1 MGANEVIIVL
11 AGEAG
16 QGIQSIETLLVDTLK
31 KGGFNVFA
39 TKEYMSRVRGGI
51 NSTEIRISESPVR
64 SHRDKIDILIPL
76 DDLAIA
82 HLKKRISASTFV
94 LGDSTRIKYEKLINI
109 PFQRIASEFGNPIYS
124 NTVAVGT
131 VCGCLGIG
139 EELLYAEIT
148 AKFASKGGDVAENNV
163 KSASSGYAIGRELK
177 DKGIINISIKSDPSA
192 PGQLL
197 MSGADAIALGALSA
211 GCDACFA
218 YPMTP
223 STSVFTAMAQLAH
236 KTQSVVEQAEDEIS
250 AVNMAAGA
258 WYAGARAMVSTSGG
272 GFALMVE
279 GLSLAG
285 MIESPLVVHLAQRP
299 GPATGLPT
307 RTQQGDLNLA
317 LYAGHGFFPRAI
329 YAPGSVKEGFELSAL
344 AFETADFFQVPAFIM
359 SDQYFVD
366 SYYNVP
372 ASGFAGKKYEKH
384 IVKTGAD
391 YKRYLITGD
400 GISPRGVPGYGA
412 GFICADSDEHDEEGR
427 ITEDLDG
434 VRNAMVEKRMR
445 KAAALKEAALAP
457 VIYGPKDYS
466 RLIISWGSNYNTI
479 VEALSIINDGKTALA
494 HFPQVYP
501 LHKDTAALLLRPKEL
516 VIFEQNETGQFAD
529 LIKLEAG
536 VDIKKRILKY
546 NGMPFSVEEIVKA
559 LA

>member
-1 MGANEVIIVL
+1 MGPKGITIVL

-16 QGIQSIETLLVDTLK
+16 QGIQSIETLLVGVLK
-31 KGGFNVFA
+31 KDGLNVFA
-39 TKEYMSRVRGGI
+39 TKEYMSRVRGGV
-51 NSTEIRISESPVR
+51 NSTEIRISEGPVR
-64 SHRDKIDILIPL
+64 SHSEIIDILIAL
-76 DDLAIA
+76 DDGAIA
-82 HLKKRISASTFV
+82 HLKDRISGATLVF
-94 LGDSTRIKYEKLINI
+94 GDSTRVKYEKLINI
-109 PFQRIASEFGNPIYS
+109 PFQRIASEFGNPIFS

-131 VCGCLGIG
+131 VCGCLGVD

-148 AKFASKGGDVAENNV
+148 AKFSSKGADVAANNV
-163 KSASSGYAIGRELK
+163 KSAASGYAIGRELK
-177 DKGIINISIKSDPSA
+177 NNGIIKISLEKDPSIA
-192 PGQLL
+192 SQLL
-197 MSGADAIALGALSA
+197 LSGADAIALGAVSC

-223 STSVFTAMAQLAH
+223 STSVFTNMAQWA
-236 KTQSVVEQAEDEIS
+236 KTAGIAVEQAEDEIS
-250 AVNMAAGA
+250 AVNMALGA

-285 MIESPLVVHLAQRP
+285 MLESPLVVHLGQRP

-329 YAPGSVKEGFELSAL
+329 YAPGTVKEGYELGAL
-344 AFETADFFQVPAFIM
+344 AFETADRFQVPAFIL

-372 ASGFAGKKYEKH
+372 SADIVEIKYEKH
-384 IVKTGAD
+384 VVRTAGD
-391 YKRYLITGD
+391 YKRYLITPD
-400 GISPRGVPGYGA
+400 GISPRGVPGFGD
-412 GFICADSDEHDEEGR
+412 GFVCADSDEHDEEGR

-434 VRNAMVEKRMR
+434 VRKPMVEKRMR
-445 KAAALKEAALAP
+445 KAAALKDAALAP
-457 VIYGPKDYS
+457 VIHGPKDHS

-494 HFPQVYP
+494 HFSQVYP
-501 LHKDTAALLLRPKEL
+501 LHKDTAAILSRPGEL

-529 LIKLEAG
+529 LIKLETG
-536 VDIKKRILKY
+536 IDIKKRILKY
-546 NGMPFSVEEIVKA
+546 NGMPFSVEEIIKA
-559 LA
+559 LG

>member
-1 MGANEVIIVL
+1 MGPKGITIVL

-16 QGIQSIETLLVDTLK
+16 QGIQSIETLLVGVLK
-31 KGGFNVFA
+31 KDGLNVFA
-39 TKEYMSRVRGGI
+39 TKEYMSRVRGGV
-51 NSTEIRISESPVR
+51 NSTEIRISEGPVR
-64 SHRDKIDILIPL
+64 SHNEIIDILIPL
-76 DDLAIA
+76 NDGAIA
-82 HLKKRISASTFV
+82 HLKDRISGNTLVF
-94 LGDSTRIKYEKLINI
+94 GDSTQVKYEKLINI
-109 PFQRIASEFGNPIYS
+109 PFQRIASEFGNPIFS

-131 VCGCLGIG
+131 VCGCLGVN
-139 EELLYAEIT
+139 EEMLYAEIT
-148 AKFASKGGDVAENNV
+148 AKFSSKGADVAANNV
-163 KSASSGYAIGRELK
+163 KSAVSGYAIGRELK
-177 DKGIINISIKSDPSA
+177 NNGIIKVSLKKDPSIA
-192 PGQLL
+192 SQLL
-197 MSGADAIALGALSA
+197 LSGADAISLGALSC

-223 STSVFTAMAQLAH
+223 STSVFTNMAQWA
-236 KTQSVVEQAEDEIS
+236 KTAGIAVEQAEDEIS
-250 AVNMAAGA
+250 AVNMAVGA

-285 MIESPLVVHLAQRP
+285 MVESPLVVHLGQRP

-329 YAPGSVKEGFELSAL
+329 YAPGTVKEGYELGAL
-344 AFETADFFQVPAFIM
+344 AFETADRFQVPAFIL

-366 SYYNVP
+366 SYYNMP
-372 ASGFAGKKYEKH
+372 TSDIGEIKYEKH
-384 IVKTGAD
+384 VVKTAGD
-391 YKRYLITGD
+391 YKRYLITPD
-400 GISPRGVPGYGA
+400 GISPRGVPGFGD
-412 GFICADSDEHDEEGR
+412 GFVCADSDEHDEEGR

-434 VRNAMVEKRMR
+434 VRKPMVEKRMR
-445 KAAALKEAALAP
+445 KAAALKGAALAP
-457 VIYGPKDYS
+457 VICGPKDYS

-501 LHKDTAALLLRPKEL
+501 LHKDTAPLLSQPKEL

-529 LIKLEAG
+529 IIKLETG
-536 VDIKKRILKY
+536 IDIKKRILKY
-546 NGMPFSVEEIVKA
+546 NGMPFSVEEIIKA
-559 LA
+559 LG